1 MIVDNLKS
9 IDREVDVTTDIC
21 PMTYVRTRLALDA
34 MQPGQVL
41 RVWLRGEEPRRNVPE
56 TAAAQGHTVIA
67 VETGADGRTAV
78 IIRRR

>member
-1 MIVDNLKS
+1 MIVDKLKS
-9 IDREVDVTTDIC
+9 VDREVDVMADIC

-56 TAAAQGHTVIA
+56 TAAAQGHTVLA
-67 VETGADGRTAV
+67 VETDADGRTAV
-78 IIRRR
+78 VIRRG

>member
-9 IDREVDVTTDIC
+9 IDREVDVTADVC

-56 TAAAQGHTVIA
+56 TATAQGHTVIA
-67 VETGADGRTAV
+67 VETDSDGRTAV
-78 IIRRR
+78 VIRRR